1 MAQGWK
7 SGDLKVSIN
16 EVSPEQFARLFHRYH
31 AALAEENGSQDASLR
46 RWQELP
52 NSERECMVAAARLT
66 LLELEVFPPKEPAEE
81 ENDRRR
87 WFAKPGEA
95 EWGC

>member
-1 MAQGWK
+1 M
-7 SGDLKVSIN
+7 SVPTETNIVSIS

-31 AALAEENGSQDASLR
+31 IALGPELAEEHDRTPAPC

-52 NSERECMVAAARLT
+52 DIERERMIAAARLT
-66 LLELEVFPPKEPAEE
+66 LLELEVFPAK
-81 ENDRRR
+81 NDSSEKDRR

>member
-1 MAQGWK
+1 M
-7 SGDLKVSIN
+7 SVSTETIVSLS
-16 EVSPEQFARLFHRYH
+16 EVSPEQFARLFHRYQV
-31 AALAEENGSQDASLR
+31 ALGPEFAEGYNNTPVPC

-52 NSERECMVAAARLT
+52 DIERERMIAAARLT
-66 LLELEVFPPKEPAEE
+66 LLELEVFPSKTESC
-81 ENDRRR
+81 ENDRR

>member
-1 MAQGWK
+1 
-7 SGDLKVSIN
+7 VSIN

-31 AALAEENGSQDASLR
+31 VALSEEHRAQEGSVR
-46 RWQELP
+46 GWQELP
-52 NSERECMVAAARLT
+52 SRERECMVAAAKLT
-66 LLELEVFPPKEPAEE
+66 LLELEVFPPKQPAEE
-81 ENDRRR
+81 EQDRRR

>member
-1 MAQGWK
+1 M
-7 SGDLKVSIN
+7 SIN

-52 NSERECMVAAARLT
+52 DSERECMVAAARLT

>member
-1 MAQGWK
+1 M
-7 SGDLKVSIN
+7 SLN

-31 AALAEENGSQDASLR
+31 EALAPEYTPQPDPPAAALHP

-52 NSERECMVAAARLT
+52 ECERARMIAAARLT
-66 LLELEVFPPKEPAEE
+66 LLELELFPPKSPAAEE
-81 ENDRRR
+81 ADRRR